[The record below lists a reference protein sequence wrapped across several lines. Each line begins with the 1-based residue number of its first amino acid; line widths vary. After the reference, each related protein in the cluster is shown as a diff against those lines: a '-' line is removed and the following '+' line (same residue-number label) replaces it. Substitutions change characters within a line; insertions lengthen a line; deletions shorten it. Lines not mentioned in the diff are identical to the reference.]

1 MSNDL
6 IRSMIDVMTVAQL
19 REAAEGARGEVEK
32 HAAVLAAIE
41 EEIERRGELAP
52 KKKSSGSTRGPGRP
66 RKHPAPDP
74 NAPKRPVGR
83 PRKTLADP
91 YPIESAEG

>member
-66 RKHPAPDP
+66 RKHPLPDP
-74 NAPKRPVGR
+74 NAPKRPRGR
-83 PRKTLADP
+83 PRKAAP
-91 YPIESAEG
+91 ESYSAEAAEG